1 MNTAQEAFVRAFIVP
16 GERDRYL
23 QLLASPS
30 RRQKILG
37 VLYHN
42 LDVISERAT
51 RIENR
56 DHTSERV
63 EQLLRVKGAGPT
75 CYLISPETELNQ
87 QEMPLRE
94 ALETLID
101 QDGTAIAC
109 CLEGRLA
116 YYKPNSANIFL
127 SISRKRRPTMSALAA
142 LYVTPEQYL
151 EAEREADFKSEY
163 FSGQIFA
170 MAGGTPEHSAI
181 GTNIAGELRSR
192 LRGKPCQVY
201 NSDLRVTVMQ
211 SGLKTY
217 PDVTV
222 VCGEQYFH
230 PLDTNSLINPTVIIE
245 VLSGSTESYDRGAKW
260 TLYQGL
266 DSLQEYVLV
275 SVSTPRIERFTR
287 QDNGLWLYESVGG
300 VDGEIRL
307 ESLEITLPLAEVYE
321 RVVFS
326 APPEPGATQAH
337 R

>member
-1 MNTAQEAFVRAFIVP
+1 
-16 GERDRYL
+16 
-23 QLLASPS
+23 
-30 RRQKILG
+30 
-37 VLYHN
+37 
-42 LDVISERAT
+42 
-51 RIENR
+51 
-56 DHTSERV
+56 
-63 EQLLRVKGAGPT
+63 
-75 CYLISPETELNQ
+75 
-87 QEMPLRE
+87 
-94 ALETLID
+94 
-101 QDGTAIAC
+101 
-109 CLEGRLA
+109 
-116 YYKPNSANIFL
+116 
-127 SISRKRRPTMSALAA
+127 MSALAA

-275 SVSTPRIERFTR
+275 SAGTPRVERFTR

-300 VDGEIRL
+300 LDAEIRL

-321 RVVFS
+321 RVTFP
-326 APPEPGATQAH
+326 APLEPGVTQVH